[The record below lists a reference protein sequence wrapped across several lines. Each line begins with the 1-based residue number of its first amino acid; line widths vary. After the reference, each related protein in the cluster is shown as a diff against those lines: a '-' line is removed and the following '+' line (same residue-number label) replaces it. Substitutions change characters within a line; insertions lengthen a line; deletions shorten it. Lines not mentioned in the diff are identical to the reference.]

1 MTDVTNWIGLG
12 LTTLGMCLGGMA
24 YVQTKI
30 EKLREDTERKRDDQK
45 KELEERHKVDLAR
58 VERSVD
64 EERTER
70 RRELD
75 KMEKALEGFAD
86 VASAVISMGKS
97 VEHLAERFTDHQ
109 RNTEK
114 SLEEIKSQIK
124 TPRPRARVA
133 KKG

>member
-12 LTTLGMCLGGMA
+12 LTALGMSLGGMA
-24 YVQTKI
+24 YVQTKL
-30 EKLREDTERKRDDQK
+30 EKLREDTERKREEQK
-45 KELEERHKVDLAR
+45 KELEERHRTDLSR
-58 VERSVD
+58 VEKAVD

-114 SLEEIKSQIK
+114 SLEEIKAQIK
-124 TPRPRARVA
+124 TPRPRARTV